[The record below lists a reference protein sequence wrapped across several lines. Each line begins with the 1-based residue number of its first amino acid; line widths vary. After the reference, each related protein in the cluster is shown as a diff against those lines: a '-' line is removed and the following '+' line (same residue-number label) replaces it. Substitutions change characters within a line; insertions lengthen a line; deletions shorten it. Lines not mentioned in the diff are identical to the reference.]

1 MMKRLFAILLVI
13 VALLSLAS
21 CSGDSEK
28 PIINNEIKNT
38 ENTQLPSNTEAEEIY
53 SNKVYYVGSDIPAGN
68 YAINCTKTEYGME
81 ILVFESEQKFK
92 DFQGAEQFTVGE
104 YQSAVETHAWAN
116 FYVEENEFTYI
127 GLKKGYVILL
137 DKGMCEFNKYDANS
151 STTIYSGVYV
161 VGEDIA
167 AGNLNIKCTSDRMQV
182 TLFETKDN
190 YVSYHQTS
198 RFTVG
203 EESDAIEKY
212 ALTSDYIGKDKTTS
226 VNLKDGM
233 ILVVDNGVGEY
244 SVDAGPV
251 IN

>member
-1 MMKRLFAILLVI
+1 MKKLIAILLAI
-13 VALLSLAS
+13 ITLLSLTA
-21 CSGDSEK
+21 CGNNAEK
-28 PIINNEIKNT
+28 PIINNEVSSTENVQKSNNT
-38 ENTQLPSNTEAEEIY
+38 ETEEIY
-53 SNKVYYVGSDIPAGN
+53 SNKVYYVGDDIPAGN
-68 YAINCTKTEYGME
+68 YAINCTKSEYGMD

-104 YQSAVETHAWAN
+104 YQTAVETHAWAN
-116 FYVEENEFTYI
+116 FYVEENEFAYI
-127 GLKKGYVILL
+127 GMKKGYVILL
-137 DKGMCEFNKYDANS
+137 DDGMCEFNKYDANS

-167 AGNLNIKCTSDRMQV
+167 AGNINIKCTSDRMQV
-182 TLFETKDN
+182 TVFETKDN

-203 EESDAIEKY
+203 EESDAIKKY
-212 ALTSDYIGKDKTTS
+212 ALSSDYIGKGKATS

-233 ILVVDNGVGEY
+233 ILVVDNGIGEY

>member
-1 MMKRLFAILLVI
+1 MKKLFVLLLATII
-13 VALLSLAS
+13 VLLLAACGS
-21 CSGDSEK
+21 NSEK
-28 PIINNEIKNT
+28 PIINNEVSSTENVQKPNNT
-38 ENTQLPSNTEAEEIY
+38 ETEEIY
-53 SNKVYYVGSDIPAGN
+53 SNKVYYVGDDIPAGN
-68 YAINCTKTEYGME
+68 YAINCTKSEYGMD

-104 YQSAVETHAWAN
+104 YQTAVETHAWAN
-116 FYVEENEFTYI
+116 FYVEENEFAYI

-137 DKGMCEFNKYDANS
+137 DDGMCEFNKYDANL
-151 STTIYSGVYV
+151 STTIYSGIYV

-167 AGNLNIKCTSDRMQV
+167 AGNINIKCTSDRMQV
-182 TLFETKDN
+182 TVFETKDN

-212 ALTSDYIGKDKTTS
+212 ALSSDYIGKDKTTS

-233 ILVVDNGVGEY
+233 ILVVDNGTGEY

>member
-1 MMKRLFAILLVI
+1 MKKQFVLLLATII
-13 VALLSLAS
+13 VLLLAACGS
-21 CSGDSEK
+21 NSEK
-28 PIINNEIKNT
+28 PIINNEVSSTENVQKPNNT
-38 ENTQLPSNTEAEEIY
+38 ETEEIY
-53 SNKVYYVGSDIPAGN
+53 SNKVYYVGDDIPAGN
-68 YAINCTKTEYGME
+68 YAINCTKSEYGMD

-104 YQSAVETHAWAN
+104 YQTAVETHAWAN
-116 FYVEENEFTYI
+116 FYVKENEFAYI

-137 DKGMCEFNKYDANS
+137 DDGMCEFNKYDANS

-182 TLFETKDN
+182 TVFETKDN
-190 YVSYHQTS
+190 YISYHQTS

-212 ALTSDYIGKDKTTS
+212 ALSSDYIGKDKATS

-233 ILVVDNGVGEY
+233 ILVVDNGIGEY

>member
-1 MMKRLFAILLVI
+1 MKKLFVLLLATII
-13 VALLSLAS
+13 VLSLAACGS
-21 CSGDSEK
+21 NSEK
-28 PIINNEIKNT
+28 PIINNEVNSTENVQKPNNT
-38 ENTQLPSNTEAEEIY
+38 ETEEIY
-53 SNKVYYVGSDIPAGN
+53 SNKVYYVGDDIPAGN
-68 YAINCTKTEYGME
+68 YAINCTNSEYGMD

-104 YQSAVETHAWAN
+104 YQTAVETHAWAN
-116 FYVEENEFTYI
+116 FYVEENEFAYI

-137 DKGMCEFNKYDANS
+137 DDGMCKFNKYDANS

-182 TLFETKDN
+182 TVFETKDN

-212 ALTSDYIGKDKTTS
+212 ALSSDYIGKDKATS

-233 ILVVDNGVGEY
+233 ILVVDNGIGEY

>member
-1 MMKRLFAILLVI
+1 MKKLFVLLLATII
-13 VALLSLAS
+13 VLSLAACDS
-21 CSGDSEK
+21 NSEK
-28 PIINNEIKNT
+28 PIINNEVNSTENVQKPNNT
-38 ENTQLPSNTEAEEIY
+38 ETEEIY
-53 SNKVYYVGSDIPAGN
+53 SNKVYYVGDDIPAGN
-68 YAINCTKTEYGME
+68 YAINCTKSEYGMD

-104 YQSAVETHAWAN
+104 YQTAVETHAWAN
-116 FYVEENEFTYI
+116 FYVEENEFAYI

-137 DKGMCEFNKYDANS
+137 DDGMCEFNKYDANL

-182 TLFETKDN
+182 TVFETKDN

-212 ALTSDYIGKDKTTS
+212 ALSSDYIGKDKATS

-233 ILVVDNGVGEY
+233 ILVVDNGIGEY

>member
-1 MMKRLFAILLVI
+1 MKKLFAILLAI
-13 VALLSLAS
+13 ITLLSLAA
-21 CSGDSEK
+21 CGNNSEK
-28 PIINNEIKNT
+28 PIINNEVSSTENVQKPNNT
-38 ENTQLPSNTEAEEIY
+38 ETEEIY
-53 SNKVYYVGSDIPAGN
+53 SNKVYYVGDDIPAGN
-68 YAINCTKTEYGME
+68 YAINCTKSEYGMD

-92 DFQGAEQFTVGE
+92 GFQGTEQFTVGE
-104 YQSAVETHAWAN
+104 YQTAVETHAWAN
-116 FYVEENEFTYI
+116 FYVKENEFVYV

-137 DKGMCEFNKYDANS
+137 DDGMCEFNKYDTGS
-151 STTIYSGVYV
+151 SATIYSGIYV

-182 TLFETKDN
+182 TVFETKDN

-203 EESDAIEKY
+203 EEADAIEKY
-212 ALTSDYIGKDKTTS
+212 ALSSDYISKDKTTS

-233 ILVVDNGVGEY
+233 ILVVDNGIGEY
-244 SVDAGPV
+244 SIDAGPV

>member
-1 MMKRLFAILLVI
+1 MKKLSAILLAI
-13 VALLSLAS
+13 IILLSLAA
-21 CSGDSEK
+21 CGNNSEK
-28 PIINNEIKNT
+28 PIINNDVSST
-38 ENTQLPSNTEAEEIY
+38 ENTQSPNNTETEEIY
-53 SNKVYYVGSDIPAGN
+53 SNKVYYVGDDIPAGN
-68 YAINCTKTEYGME
+68 YAINCTKSEYGMD

-104 YQSAVETHAWAN
+104 YQTAVETHAWAN
-116 FYVEENEFTYI
+116 FYVKENEFAYI

-137 DKGMCEFNKYDANS
+137 DDGMCEFNKYDTGS
-151 STTIYSGVYV
+151 SATIYSGIYV

-182 TLFETKDN
+182 TVFETKDN
-190 YVSYHQTS
+190 YVSYHQTD

-203 EESDAIEKY
+203 EEADAIAKY
-212 ALTSDYIGKDKTTS
+212 ALSSDYISKDKATS

-233 ILVVDNGVGEY
+233 IIVVDNGVGEY
-244 SVDAGPV
+244 SVDNGPI

>member
-1 MMKRLFAILLVI
+1 MKKLFVLLLATII
-13 VALLSLAS
+13 VLSLAACGS
-21 CSGDSEK
+21 NSEK
-28 PIINNEIKNT
+28 PIINNEVSSTENVQEPNNT
-38 ENTQLPSNTEAEEIY
+38 ETEEIY
-53 SNKVYYVGSDIPAGN
+53 SNKVYYVGDDIPAGN
-68 YAINCTKTEYGME
+68 YAINCTKSEYGMD

-104 YQSAVETHAWAN
+104 YQTAVETHAWAN
-116 FYVEENEFTYI
+116 FYVEENEFAYI

-137 DKGMCEFNKYDANS
+137 DDGMCEFNKYDANL

-182 TLFETKDN
+182 TVFETKDN

-212 ALTSDYIGKDKTTS
+212 ALSSDYIGKDKATS

-233 ILVVDNGVGEY
+233 ILVVDNGIGEY

>member
-1 MMKRLFAILLVI
+1 MRRLFAILLVI
-13 VALLSLAS
+13 ITMLSLAA
-21 CSGDSEK
+21 CGGDSEK
-28 PIINNEIKNT
+28 PIINNEISST
-38 ENTQLPSNTEAEEIY
+38 ENSPKPDNTEAEEIY
-53 SNKVYYVGSDIPAGN
+53 SNKVYYVGDDIPAGN
-68 YAINCTKTEYGME
+68 YAINCTKSEYGMD

-104 YQSAVETHAWAN
+104 YQTAVETHAWAN
-116 FYVEENEFTYI
+116 FYVKENEFTYI

-137 DKGMCEFNKYDANS
+137 DDGMCEFNKYDANS
-151 STTIYSGVYV
+151 STTIYSGIYV

-182 TLFETKDN
+182 TAFETKDN

-212 ALTSDYIGKDKTTS
+212 ALSSDYIGKDKVTS
-226 VNLKDGM
+226 VNLKAGM
-233 ILVVDNGVGEY
+233 ILVVDNGIGEY

>member
-1 MMKRLFAILLVI
+1 MKKLFVLLLATII
-13 VALLSLAS
+13 VLSLAACGS
-21 CSGDSEK
+21 NSEK
-28 PIINNEIKNT
+28 PIINNEVNSTENVQKPNNT
-38 ENTQLPSNTEAEEIY
+38 ETEEIY
-53 SNKVYYVGSDIPAGN
+53 SNKVYYVGDDIPAGN
-68 YAINCTKTEYGME
+68 YAINCTKSEYGMD

-104 YQSAVETHAWAN
+104 YQTAVETHAWAN
-116 FYVEENEFTYI
+116 FYVEENEFAYI

-137 DKGMCEFNKYDANS
+137 DDGMCEFNKYDANL

-182 TLFETKDN
+182 TVFETKDN

-212 ALTSDYIGKDKTTS
+212 ALSSDYIGKDKATS

-233 ILVVDNGVGEY
+233 ILVVDNGIGEY

>member
-1 MMKRLFAILLVI
+1 MKKLFVLLLATII
-13 VALLSLAS
+13 VLSLAACGS
-21 CSGDSEK
+21 NSEK
-28 PIINNEIKNT
+28 PIINNEVSSTENVQEPNNT
-38 ENTQLPSNTEAEEIY
+38 ETEEIY
-53 SNKVYYVGSDIPAGN
+53 SNKVYYVGDDIPAGN
-68 YAINCTKTEYGME
+68 YAINCTKSEYGMD

-104 YQSAVETHAWAN
+104 YQTAVETHAWAN
-116 FYVEENEFTYI
+116 FYVEENEFAYI

-137 DKGMCEFNKYDANS
+137 DDGMCEFNKYDANS

-182 TLFETKDN
+182 TVFETKDN

-212 ALTSDYIGKDKTTS
+212 ALSSDYIGKDKATS
-226 VNLKDGM
+226 VNLKEGM
-233 ILVVDNGVGEY
+233 ILVVDNGIGEY